1 MLSSSQLRRYDR
13 MLTDIGLADGR
24 KIIAAVYEMTAR
36 TKRLRNGMAYPEP
49 YRKICCRG
57 ARMHMIPNMF
67 AKERNTEKC
76 QSKPY

>member
-36 TKRLRNGMAYPEP
+36 TKRLRNGMAYP
-49 YRKICCRG
+49 
-57 ARMHMIPNMF
+57 
-67 AKERNTEKC
+67 
-76 QSKPY
+76 